1 MNEDKNS
8 AAVPTPKVALNEEN
22 KNSGN
27 NPEQEDG
34 PYKTWNFSRWSDT
47 NIEDGTSSL
56 SFLKMWKT
64 EEEKAKM
71 REAERLKLLTYLK
84 QEIKK
89 KSNPEWTKEM
99 VENPFKISK
108 EEISPHNKQ

>member
-34 PYKTWNFSRWSDT
+34 PYKT
-47 NIEDGTSSL
+47 
-56 SFLKMWKT
+56 
-64 EEEKAKM
+64 
-71 REAERLKLLTYLK
+71 
-84 QEIKK
+84 
-89 KSNPEWTKEM
+89 
-99 VENPFKISK
+99 
-108 EEISPHNKQ
+108 